1 MSVTV
6 HQILSD
12 AKRLVSRLKEH
23 DSVADNIISQ
33 TQTLYKNVEAMK
45 EVSIFLFLRTAL
57 PLLKVRFTMNL
68 KLYNDS
74 LVIKM

>member
-45 EVSIFLFLRTAL
+45 EASIFLFL
-57 PLLKVRFTMNL
+57 
-68 KLYNDS
+68 KLF
-74 LVIKM
+74 